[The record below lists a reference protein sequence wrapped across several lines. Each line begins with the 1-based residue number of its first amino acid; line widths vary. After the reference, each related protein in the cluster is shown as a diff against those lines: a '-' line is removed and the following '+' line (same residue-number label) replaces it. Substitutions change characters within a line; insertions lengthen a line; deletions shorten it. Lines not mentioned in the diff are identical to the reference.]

1 MPALLTPASRP
12 RVRPL
17 PSSAALADGVRPDAL
32 LRRANA
38 AILQLS
44 LQYLRRGFLV
54 LKGVPHRSQATSRT
68 ERVTPRRC
76 PPCASSRWDP
86 K

>member
-1 MPALLTPASRP
+1 
-12 RVRPL
+12 
-17 PSSAALADGVRPDAL
+17 

-54 LKGVPHRSQATSRT
+54 LKGVPHRSQATLLGFGHDRAFRSLSA
-68 ERVTPRRC
+68 
-76 PPCASSRWDP
+76 ASPLGRG
-86 K
+86 